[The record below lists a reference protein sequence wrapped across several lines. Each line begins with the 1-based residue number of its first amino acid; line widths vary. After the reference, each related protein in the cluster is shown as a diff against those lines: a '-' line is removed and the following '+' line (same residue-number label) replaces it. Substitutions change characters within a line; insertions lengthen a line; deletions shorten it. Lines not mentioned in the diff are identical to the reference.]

1 MVQEFPLAA
10 YSDDPIYNMKAA
22 TQRTG
27 IPAATLRAWERRY
40 KVLEPSRTEGNYRL
54 YSDRDIAILI
64 WLKAQLDA
72 GLSISRAVALLERLR
87 ADMDMKTLRTGS
99 APAADEAPPGAI
111 PSGVAISATP
121 QTSRAAHALHTW
133 MDKPDTATAQTWDRL
148 KAALYAALTRM
159 DEQAA
164 SVTLAEAFALYPVE
178 TVCMHVIT
186 PCMVA
191 IGQDWFDGKI
201 SVVTEHFATAYLMGR
216 LLALLNAQP
225 VHQGPLALIGCAPTE
240 RHEVGAMMV
249 ALLLRRAGYNVRYLG
264 SDIPLVELARAVRE
278 LKPRVLAVSA
288 MMSESAQFL
297 LDLPRHL
304 ANESSRTQLVFGGR
318 AFSINRDLAAHLN
331 DSIVA
336 TDIVDGIARIERL
349 LS

>member
-10 YSDDPIYNMKAA
+10 YSDDPIYNMKAV

-54 YSDRDIAILI
+54 YSDRDIAILV

-72 GLSISRAVALLERLR
+72 GLSISRAVALLKRLR
-87 ADMDMKTLRTGS
+87 AEMGEKGL
-99 APAADEAPPGAI
+99 PAVGGAL
-111 PSGVAISATP
+111 SGASPVGVTISAKP
-121 QTSRAAHALHTW
+121 QASQAAHALHTW
-133 MDKPDTATAQTWDRL
+133 MNKPDAATAETWDRL
-148 KAALYAALTRM
+148 RSALHAALSRM

-164 SVTLAEAFALYPVE
+164 GVTLAEAFALYPVE
-178 TVCMHVIT
+178 IVCMHVIT

-191 IGQDWFDGKI
+191 IGQDWFDGTI

-225 VHQGPLALIGCAPTE
+225 VHEGHLALIGCAPTE
-240 RHEVGAMMV
+240 RHEIGAVMV

-278 LKPRVLAVSA
+278 LKPRVLALSA

-304 ANESSRTQLVFGGR
+304 AHEASHTRLVFGGR
-318 AFSINRDLAAHLN
+318 AFSINHDLATQLN
-331 DSIVA
+331 GSIVA
-336 TDIVDGIARIERL
+336 ADIVDGIIQIERL